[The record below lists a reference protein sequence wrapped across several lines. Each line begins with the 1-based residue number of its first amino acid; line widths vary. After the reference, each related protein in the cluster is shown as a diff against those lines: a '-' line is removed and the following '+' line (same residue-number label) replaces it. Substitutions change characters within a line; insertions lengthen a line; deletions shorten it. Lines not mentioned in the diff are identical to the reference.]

1 MQEGGASQTDR
12 GDPHRDREELERE
25 KAELN
30 LQLHNTEKEVV
41 RLKGDLRRQEIQLE
55 RERERSLLPS
65 GDVSSSDREKVSPR
79 PTSCDC
85 CCMYKL
91 TVFAGWK
98 SRKNHL
104 SQPTEMVILR
114 FE

>member
-12 GDPHRDREELERE
+12 GDPHREREELERE
-25 KAELN
+25 KAALT

-65 GDVSSSDREKVSPR
+65 GEVSSSDREKVSCR
-79 PTSCDC
+79 LSVLLHTEVIAGGTSRTTIC
-85 CCMYKL
+85 L
-91 TVFAGWK
+91 TPKKQSYF
-98 SRKNHL
+98 
-104 SQPTEMVILR
+104 TI
-114 FE
+114 